1 MAATRTGSP
10 GRKDQ
15 GRQGIWTLALARG
28 RRFAWI
34 IVLIPGVGFL
44 LWGGMAALAPE
55 HLLGPGSAPILP
67 AGYEG
72 FTRSSWL
79 ALAAASPATAG
90 YMTLLFRVYGAFNV
104 AFGVLAVAINVTA
117 FRRGEGWAW
126 WALLLGYTIA
136 LGSAMAY
143 DRIVNAIGPFEL
155 SEYLGLA
162 LIYLALAITAPFIPS
177 AGRREPAGMNRG

>member
-1 MAATRTGSP
+1 MAATRTRSRDTRSHGRP
-10 GRKDQ
+10 GF
-15 GRQGIWTLALARG
+15 WALALERA

-55 HLLGPGSAPILP
+55 HLLGPGSVPILP

-72 FTRSSWL
+72 FTRSSWP
-79 ALAAASPATAG
+79 ALAASSPAIAG
-90 YMTLLFRVYGAFNV
+90 YMTLLFRVYGAYNV
-104 AFGVLAVAINVTA
+104 AFGVLAVAITITP

-143 DRIVNAIGPFEL
+143 DRTVNAIGPFEA
-155 SEYLGLA
+155 SEYLGLV
-162 LIYLALAITAPFIPS
+162 LVYLALAVTAPFI
-177 AGRREPAGMNRG
+177 ANRDSQT